1 MDWLI
6 RGIGHPG
13 VHHRPDGGYL
23 APPVSERTVDEVR
36 ALLSFIDRHTAI
48 RLAQDASGQPPGARA
63 P

>member
-1 MDWLI
+1 
-6 RGIGHPG
+6 